1 MVPVLMFISQLKDK
15 LASYDKYKEH
25 RINGLKAVFVLQL
38 MILFYF
44 FSSIDNPYFYY
55 FYAPITCFTVEAAG
69 TTLKEKY
76 LLLLYTLLGSILSIF
91 LFGIISVYNVLFIF
105 FVFFYTLALY
115 FLVLHHFKKMLVIVP
130 LMLSLASYSL
140 IYGVEADS
148 NFYIAINN
156 ALYTLAA
163 MAVIFA
169 GLFLF
174 PKKYYFD
181 IWERAFFE
189 VITGLESLSAKICKG
204 EVKTIAI
211 FSGIIVMERYSKM
224 LPRNIKCYSILK
236 ITMLSFDLI
245 LTMSYL
251 LSFQKQLRREYVIV
265 LHHYLERL
273 CKACKARQP
282 VILSDQELPAFK
294 ETHELEVLYQLILS
308 WNYLCADG

>member
-1 MVPVLMFISQLKDK
+1 MFISQLKDK
-15 LASYDKYKEH
+15 LAAYDKYKEH
-25 RINGLKAVFVLQL
+25 RINGLKALFVLEL

-55 FYAPITCFTVEAAG
+55 FYAPITAFTVEAAG

-91 LFGIISVYNVLFIF
+91 LFGVLSVYNVFFIF
-105 FVFFYTLALY
+105 FVFFYSLALY
-115 FLVLHHFKKMLVIVP
+115 FLVLHNFRKMLVIVP
-130 LMLSLASYSL
+130 LILSLASYSL

-148 NFYIAINN
+148 NFYVAINN

-163 MAVIFA
+163 TVVIFS

-174 PKKYYFD
+174 PKRYYFE

-211 FSGIIVMERYSKM
+211 FSGIIVMERYAKM
-224 LPRNIKCYSILK
+224 LPKNIKCYSILK
-236 ITMLSFDLI
+236 ITILTFELI

-251 LSFQKQLRREYVIV
+251 LSFQKQLRKEYVVV
-265 LHHYLERL
+265 LNHYLARL
-273 CKACKARQP
+273 CNACKSRQP
-282 VILSDQELPAFK
+282 VVLSRQELSAFN
-294 ETHELEVLYQLILS
+294 ETHELRILYQLILS
-308 WNYLCADG
+308 WNYLCAGG

>member
-1 MVPVLMFISQLKDK
+1 MLMFISQLKDK
-15 LASYDKYKEH
+15 LAAYDKYKEH
-25 RINGLKAVFVLQL
+25 RINGLKALFVLEL

-55 FYAPITCFTVEAAG
+55 FYAPITAFTVEAAG

-91 LFGIISVYNVLFIF
+91 LFGVLSVYNVFFIF
-105 FVFFYTLALY
+105 FVFFYSLALY
-115 FLVLHHFKKMLVIVP
+115 FLVLHNFRKMLVIVP
-130 LMLSLASYSL
+130 LILSLASYSL

-148 NFYIAINN
+148 NFYLAINN

-163 MAVIFA
+163 TVVIFS

-174 PKKYYFD
+174 PKRYYFE

-211 FSGIIVMERYSKM
+211 FSGIIVMERYAKM
-224 LPRNIKCYSILK
+224 LPKNIKCYSILK
-236 ITMLSFDLI
+236 ITILTFELI

-251 LSFQKQLRREYVIV
+251 LSFQKQLRKEYVVV
-265 LHHYLERL
+265 LNHYLARL
-273 CKACKARQP
+273 CNACKSRQP
-282 VILSDQELPAFK
+282 VLLSRQELSAFN
-294 ETHELEVLYQLILS
+294 ETHELRILYQLILS
-308 WNYLCADG
+308 WNYLCAGG